1 MTTPKSMREAW
12 GGTLVALGAEDP
24 RTVVLDGDL
33 ATSTK
38 ADAFAAAHPDRF
50 LQMGIAEQNLV
61 GVAAGLATTG
71 LVPWLSSFG
80 VFFSNRALDPIR
92 MLVAQTNANVKIAAA
107 YTGVCFGMAGK
118 SHHDH
123 ADLAIMRAMPG
134 MTVLAPGD
142 AAECEAMTRWA
153 HRHQGPVYLR
163 LARDPGPALPATEG
177 PAGEAPFG
185 APRVLR
191 EGRAGLLVSTGS
203 QTARTLAAAELLA
216 AEGLDLRVAHLPTIK
231 PFDAARLVELCADVP
246 FVVTVEEHSTYGG
259 LGGMV
264 AEITAAGPRPL
275 PVHRIAL
282 ADTWVETGS
291 NEHLLTA
298 HGLSAEAVAARVAE
312 LAGRAAS

>member
-1 MTTPKSMREAW
+1 MTTRTTSMREAW
-12 GGTLVALGAEDP
+12 GATLVALGEEDP

-38 ADAFAAAHPDRF
+38 ADAFAQTHPERF

-61 GVAAGLATTG
+61 GVAVGLATTG

-80 VFFSNRALDPIR
+80 VFFSHRAVDPIR
-92 MLVAQTNANVKIAAA
+92 MLVAQTDANVKIAAG

-123 ADLAIMRAMPG
+123 ADLAVMRAMPR

-142 AAECEAMTRWA
+142 ATECEALTRWA
-153 HRHQGPVYLR
+153 HHHNGPVYLR
-163 LARDPGPALPATEG
+163 LARDAGPDL
-177 PAGEAPFG
+177 PAGEIAVG
-185 APRVLR
+185 RLRVLR
-191 EGRAGLLVSTGS
+191 DGPDGVLVSTGA
-203 QTARTLAAAELLA
+203 QTARTLEAAERLA
-216 AEGLDLRVAHLPTIK
+216 TDGLDLRVLHAPTIK
-231 PFDAARLVELCADVP
+231 PFDEQALIALCADQP

-264 AEITAAGPRPL
+264 AEITSAGPRPL

-282 ADTWVETGS
+282 EDTWVETGS
-291 NEHLLTA
+291 NDYVLETY
-298 HGLSAEAVAARVAE
+298 GLSARAVAARVAQ
-312 LAGRAAS
+312 LAGVVA

>member
-1 MTTPKSMREAW
+1 MTGTATRTASMREAW
-12 GGTLVALGAEDP
+12 GATLVALGEEDT

-33 ATSTK
+33 ASSTK

-61 GVAAGLATTG
+61 GVAVGLATTG

-80 VFFSNRALDPIR
+80 VFFSHRAVDPIR
-92 MLVAQTNANVKIAAA
+92 MLVAQTDANVKIAAG

-123 ADLAIMRAMPG
+123 ADLAVMRAMPR

-142 AAECEAMTRWA
+142 ATECEAFTRWA
-153 HRHQGPVYLR
+153 HDHDGPVYLR
-163 LARDPGPALPATEG
+163 LARDPGPSLPAGDTSVG
-177 PAGEAPFG
+177 P
-185 APRVLR
+185 LR
-191 EGRAGLLVSTGS
+191 PLRDGPDGVLVSTGA
-203 QTARTLAAAELLA
+203 QTARTLEAAELLA
-216 AEGLDLRVAHLPTIK
+216 ADGLDLRVLHAPTIK
-231 PFDAARLVELCADVP
+231 PFDERGLIEGCADQP

-264 AEITAAGPRPL
+264 AEVTSAGPRPL

-282 ADTWVETGS
+282 EDTWVETGS
-291 NEHLLTA
+291 NDYLLERY
-298 HGLSAEAVAARVAE
+298 GLSARAVAARVAR
-312 LAGRAAS
+312 LAGVSG

>member
-1 MTTPKSMREAW
+1 MTTSIRSMREAW
-12 GGTLVALGAEDP
+12 GGTLIALGHEDP

-33 ATSTK
+33 ASSTK
-38 ADAFAAAHPDRF
+38 ADAFATAFPERF

-80 VFFSNRALDPIR
+80 VFFSHRALDPIR
-92 MLVAQTNANVKIAAA
+92 MLVAQTDANVKIAAG

-123 ADLAIMRAMPG
+123 ADLAVLRAMPR

-153 HRHQGPVYLR
+153 HEYHGPVYLR
-163 LARDPGPALPATEG
+163 LARDPGPALPG
-177 PAGEAPFG
+177 GEPRIG
-185 APRVLR
+185 EVRVLR
-191 EGRAGLLVSTGS
+191 DGGDGVLVSTGA
-203 QTARTLAAAELLA
+203 QTARTLEAAGELA
-216 AEGLDLRVAHLPTIK
+216 ADGLDLRVLHVPTVK
-231 PFDAARLVELCADVP
+231 PFDEKGLIDLVGDAP

-264 AEITAAGPRPL
+264 AEATAAGPRPL

-282 ADTWVETGS
+282 EDTWVETGS
-291 NEHLLTA
+291 NAYLLDTY
-298 HGLSAEAVAARVAE
+298 GLSARAVAARVAR
-312 LAGRAAS
+312 LAGVAA